1 MPTTVYF
8 GTNRVVAGS
17 PNDWR
22 NYGSSIVAPSAPT
35 AMTYGTAFVANA
47 NLTADTTGAIE
58 SIQSISQGNFS
69 ADAVADLSAPGR
81 NLLVFIHGFDNS
93 FENAITRAAFNR
105 EWFAHSNIPAADT
118 TVVAFAWPSL
128 GRLLGFPVPWSD
140 YTSDQTMAGQSGYHM
155 MRFLA
160 NLQPIIQRARTSGS
174 RVF

>member
-105 EWFAHSNIPAADT
+105 EWFAASGIAGADT
-118 TVVAFAWPSL
+118 SVVALTWPSQ
-128 GRLLGFPVPWSD
+128 GRLLSFPIPWEA
-140 YTSDQTMAGQSGYHM
+140 YRQDQIMAGESGFHLM
-155 MRFLA
+155 
-160 NLQPIIQRARTSGS
+160 
-174 RVF
+174 